1 MATKSLSSRFVFILH
16 ADVVDSTRMVQVDEK
31 AAHESFRDAFRRLG
45 SMIADHGGTTDEVR
59 GDALVAEFQK
69 ASDAITAALA
79 FQRVQA
85 DRQQAQSAREE
96 PSIRIGVGMGE
107 VIVADDTVT
116 GAGVVLAQRLEQLA
130 EPGGVVIQGAV
141 REAVPGRMP
150 FHYEDLGEL
159 PVKGFDD
166 PVSAYRVALATNETL
181 PQPEARHDAS
191 RMSSAVGGRRVITL
205 ASALIGLG
213 VVALLLT
220 WGPWRLEENKP
231 VEDTV
236 GAVSTVDS
244 RPVIAVLP
252 LENLSDD
259 PEQRY
264 FSDGVSSDLITDL
277 SRVSGL
283 AVIARQTSFA
293 YRDDNLEAGEFAGKV
308 GASHVVVGSVRRQGQ
323 RIRVNVALIDAGRNL
338 EVWAERYDRE
348 LDDIFAVQDEITQQV
363 VESLLVTMTGEEK
376 QHIRNRATDSFDA
389 YDLFLQG
396 QRLFGSGTRQGIE
409 EAKSAYRRAIELD
422 PRFARAYSALGVAIT
437 RQVLRGWSEAP
448 VEMRKR
454 AQDLVDKAISLDPLS
469 PDVQWARGFV
479 SLYNRDHDAAIRA
492 ARRCVE
498 LAPSYADG
506 FGLLALISNWRG
518 ESENAIDY
526 AERGIRLNPRH
537 TWDFPY
543 NIGRALYELGEHD
556 AAEAR
561 LLEALERNPA
571 ALPAQIFL
579 MANYAR
585 AGKLED
591 AEWQA
596 ELMAVTN
603 PEVTVSHYAQNM
615 PFGNEAQRAYV
626 VQDLRL
632 AGLPE

>member
-1 MATKSLSSRFVFILH
+1 M
-16 ADVVDSTRMVQVDEK
+16 
-31 AAHESFRDAFRRLG
+31 
-45 SMIADHGGTTDEVR
+45 TDEVR

-79 FQRVQA
+79 FQREQA
-85 DRQQAQSAREE
+85 DLQ
-96 PSIRIGVGMGE
+96 PSELAGKVPAIRIGISMGE

-141 REAVPGRMP
+141 RQAVPGRMP
-150 FHYEDLGEL
+150 FRYKDLGEL

-166 PVSAYRVALATNETL
+166 LVAAYRVTLLANESL
-181 PQPEARHDAS
+181 PQPEAGPLATRRPS
-191 RMSSAVGGRRVITL
+191 VVGRRHVIG
-205 ASALIGLG
+205 SVSMLIGLAA
-213 VVALLLT
+213 VALIMT
-220 WGPWRLEENKP
+220 WKPWRIEDVKP
-231 VEDTV
+231 AADTI
-236 GAVSTVDS
+236 ATKATVDS

-252 LENLSDD
+252 LENMSDD

-293 YRDDNLEAGEFAGKV
+293 YRDDNLEAGEFAGRV
-308 GASHVVVGSVRRQGQ
+308 GASHVVVGSVRRQGL
-323 RIRVNVALIDAGRNL
+323 RIRVNVALIDAEKNL

-348 LDDIFAVQDEITQQV
+348 LDDIFGVQDEITQQV

-376 QHIRNRATDSFDA
+376 RNIHYRATDSFAA

-409 EAKSAYRRAIELD
+409 QSKSAYRRAIELD

-448 VEMRKR
+448 VEVRKR
-454 AQDLVDKAISLDPLS
+454 AQDLVDKAMSLDPLS

-479 SLYNRDHDAAIRA
+479 SLYNHDHDIAVES

-506 FGLLALISNWRG
+506 YGLLALISNWRG
-518 ESENAIDY
+518 ENENAIDY
-526 AERGIRLNPRH
+526 AERGIRLDPRH

-543 NIGRALYELGEHD
+543 NIGRALYELGDHD
-556 AAEAR
+556 SAEAH
-561 LLEALERNPA
+561 LLEALHRNPA

-596 ELMAVTN
+596 EQLEVTN
-603 PEVTVSHYAQNM
+603 PELTISHYAQSM
-615 PFGNEAQRAYV
+615 PFGNEEQRAYV
-626 VQDLRL
+626 VRDLRL
-632 AGLPE
+632 AGLRE

>member
-1 MATKSLSSRFVFILH
+1 MVAKSLSSRFVFILH
-16 ADVVDSTRMVQVDEK
+16 ADVVGSAQLVQADEK
-31 AAHESFRDAFRRLG
+31 AAHESIQDAFHHLG
-45 SMIADHGGTTDEVR
+45 STIGSHDGITNEMR

-69 ASDAITAALA
+69 ASAAITAALV
-79 FQRVQA
+79 FQRDQA
-85 DRQQAQSAREE
+85 RRRQAPTAGNL
-96 PSIRIGVGMGE
+96 PFIRIGISMGE
-107 VIVADDTVT
+107 VVVADNTVT

-141 REAVPGRMP
+141 RQAVPGRMP
-150 FHYEDLGEL
+150 FLYEDLGEL

-166 PVSAYRVALATNETL
+166 PVPAYRVTLAGNELL
-181 PQPEARHDAS
+181 PQPEHVPGKPRGTNVVGPRRAI
-191 RMSSAVGGRRVITL
+191 AV
-205 ASALIGLG
+205 ASALIGIG
-213 VVALLLT
+213 VVALVLM
-220 WGPWRLEENKP
+220 WEPWRVEENKP

-236 GAVSTVDS
+236 GATSAVDS

-264 FSDGVSSDLITDL
+264 FSDGVSTDMITDL
-277 SRVSGL
+277 SQVSGL
-283 AVIARQTSFA
+283 AVVARQTSFA

-308 GASHVVVGSVRRQGQ
+308 GASHVVVGSVRRHGQ
-323 RIRVNVALIDAGRNL
+323 RIRVNVALIDAGKNL
-338 EVWAERYDRE
+338 EVWAERYDRQ

-376 QHIRNRATDSFDA
+376 QNIRNRATDNFDA

-396 QRLFGSGTRQGIE
+396 QRLFGSGTRQGLE
-409 EAKSAYRRAIELD
+409 EAKSVYRRAIELD
-422 PRFARAYSALGVAIT
+422 PQFARAYSALGVAIT
-437 RQVLRGWSEAP
+437 RQALRGWSEAP

-479 SLYNRDHDAAIRA
+479 SLYNHNHDIAMES

-506 FGLLALISNWRG
+506 YGLLALISNWRG

-526 AERGIRLNPRH
+526 AERGIRLDPRH

-543 NIGRALYELGEHD
+543 NIGRARYQMGQHD
-556 AAEAR
+556 IAETY

-571 ALPAQIFL
+571 ALPAQLFL
-579 MANYAR
+579 MASYAR
-585 AGKLED
+585 AGRQDD

-596 ELMAVTN
+596 DQISITN
-603 PEVTVSHYAQNM
+603 PEVTLSHYAESM
-615 PFGNEAQRAYV
+615 PFMTDEQR
-626 VQDLRL
+626 DLIIGDMRQ